1 MDTHTILS
9 ISILASPVRLSLTAG
24 AGRQVRADAAAR
36 QSPVALALTTRRA
49 HIDTYRHVRGAT
61 LFDVPFLKCQWLR
74 DFFMPVLI
82 GKFNV
87 TSGSIFIDIRMEKIF
102 ICVSVACLIKY
113 CFFLKTFCFRFA
125 FRELNYSCLYICN
138 LFIL

>member
-1 MDTHTILS
+1 MDTIVVS

-36 QSPVALALTTRRA
+36 QSPAALASTTRRA

-61 LFDVPFLKCQWLR
+61 LFDVPFLKCQWHR

-82 GKFNV
+82 GKFDN
-87 TSGSIFIDIRMEKIF
+87 
-102 ICVSVACLIKY
+102 
-113 CFFLKTFCFRFA
+113 
-125 FRELNYSCLYICN
+125 
-138 LFIL
+138 